1 MSGTPGRD
9 RSKTIGSNE
18 QLKELTQNYAPPFLF
33 TSLGTRREVWER
45 DWRSGNKTG
54 GLGARLE
61 VWERDWRSGNKTG
74 GLGTRLEVW
83 EQDWRSGN
91 ETGGLRARPEVWE
104 QDRRSG
110 NEIGNKTVG
119 SGYLITVWKLVWS
132 KVISQSYY
140 IPDTRRRRPQSSKVN
155 KTSTLATISWKNWV
169 DLRGNNVNNAVF
181 TCQPARRS
189 SFDKP

>member
-1 MSGTPGRD
+1 MYKNVALIYLLQYQQAICFYCGGCSCTLVSGTPGRD

-18 QLKELTQNYAPPFLF
+18 QLNKLTQNYAPPFLF

-45 DWRSGNKTG
+45 DWRSGNETG
-54 GLGARLE
+54 R
-61 VWERDWRSGNKTG
+61 
-74 GLGTRLEVW
+74 LGTRLEVW

-91 ETGGLRARPEVWE
+91 ETG
-104 QDRRSG
+104 
-110 NEIGNKTVG
+110 NKTVG
-119 SGYLITVWKLVWS
+119 SGYLFTVWKLVWS
-132 KVISQSYY
+132 KMISQSYY

-155 KTSTLATISWKNWV
+155 KISTLTTISWKNWV

-181 TCQPARRS
+181 TCQPARRL